1 MVVPTNLGYLTDF
14 RRSFLVIGICKSSYK
29 FRKLEYFVY
38 QTSVGTTA
46 DFVFFRCINYYR
58 PYLTEFDKIHAK
70 AIAAS

>member
-1 MVVPTNLGYLTDF
+1 MEFVRVPTF
-14 RRSFLVIGICKSSYK
+14 SKWICKTQVCSSSHK